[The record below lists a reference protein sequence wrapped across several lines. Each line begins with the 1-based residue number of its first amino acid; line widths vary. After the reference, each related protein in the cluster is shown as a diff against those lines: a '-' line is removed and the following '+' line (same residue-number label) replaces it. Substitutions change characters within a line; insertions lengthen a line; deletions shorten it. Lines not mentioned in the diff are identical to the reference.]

1 MKKVL
6 CYAMAVL
13 GLTFAAATT
22 AKAQVPY
29 EQGPVERVVLL
40 HITPGHSDAFFAD
53 FKKNTVPMWEAE
65 RAAGVIVGYQI
76 FVNSTTS
83 GPDDWDI
90 GYSITYK
97 NMAALDGLP
106 DRVYEFRMKQYGDH
120 AAEQKVIEKRVEN
133 AHIVSSMLIRDIKLR

>member
-1 MKKVL
+1 
-6 CYAMAVL
+6 
-13 GLTFAAATT
+13 
-22 AKAQVPY
+22 
-29 EQGPVERVVLL
+29 
-40 HITPGHSDAFFAD
+40 
-53 FKKNTVPMWEAE
+53 MWEAE
-65 RAAGVIVGYQI
+65 KAVGVIVGYQI